1 MRVRVRAAGRAA
13 TACIAVACLCA
24 PPPASAATPA
34 GTRIDNIAT
43 LTFARPD
50 GARQVSSNTVTLVV
64 DDLLDVAIAADHP
77 DVSVPATADTV
88 LAVGFVATNG
98 GNGAGRFILAATTDR
113 DAVVTG
119 LAIDSDGDGAYD
131 PERDIAPAE
140 PAIALAAGERRRVF
154 VLIRGAAQAGTAVS
168 LAITAAAAH
177 GAPGTIVAG
186 AGQGGGD
193 AVVGPTGAT
202 ATARALFVDGAT
214 AVARLDKSQ
223 TVRATDGSARA
234 RAGAIVTYRL
244 DARFTGSAPGA
255 AVADPIPAGTTY
267 VPGSITLDGLAL
279 TDSVDAD
286 PASFDGTTV
295 RVAFGDVGAATVR
308 TVQFQTRIQ

>member
-77 DVSVPATADTV
+77 DVPVPATAETV

-119 LAIDSDGDGAYD
+119 LAVDSDGDGAYD
-131 PERDIAPAE
+131 PARDIAPAE
-140 PAIALAAGERRRVF
+140 PVIALAAGERRRVF
-154 VLIRGAAQAGTAVS
+154 VLVRGAAQAGTAVS

-186 AGQGGGD
+186 AGQDGGD

-202 ATARALFVDGAT
+202 ATARTLFVDGAT
-214 AVARLDKSQ
+214 AAARLDKSQ

-234 RAGAIVTYRL
+234 GAIVTYRL
-244 DARFTGSAPGA
+244 DARFTGPAPAA
-255 AVADPIPAGTTY
+255 AVVDPIPAGTTY

-279 TDSVDAD
+279 TDAVDAD

-295 RVAFGDVGAATVR
+295 RVAFGDIGAATVR